1 MPLMPSTPVGARPVR
16 DAFGPRDAEHHAQ
29 GALLRGC
36 ALLMLALLLAACQR
50 GMPPVAFHTDGRPPK
65 LSDWHVVAVHGG
77 KLQLNDGVVPY
88 DLTTPLFT
96 DYAHKLRTI
105 WMPKGTAARYKPVD
119 TLDFPVGTVISK
131 TFYYPRAADGSFGD
145 VQRTDD
151 YSNEFAGQGL
161 NMAKVHLIETRI
173 LVHRK
178 DGWTAIPYVWN
189 DAQTEATLARTGA
202 VVPLTLVATD
212 TRKGV
217 PAREDFN
224 YVVPDESQCASCHAQ
239 DWIDRKVHPI
249 GPKARHINKNY
260 HYAAGAENQL
270 QHLADIG
277 YLQGMPVIGKVPSD
291 VSWDDP
297 KAPLDA
303 RARAYLDINCG
314 HCHNPNGAANTTG
327 LSLIHGTPEDRQL
340 GICKPPTA
348 AGQGTG
354 DHFFDIVPGEPDE
367 SIIPYRLS
375 ATEPGTMM
383 PEIGRSTVHREGVAL
398 IKAWIAALPGTC
410 VVLH

>member
-1 MPLMPSTPVGARPVR
+1 MLV
-16 DAFGPRDAEHHAQ
+16 
-29 GALLRGC
+29 LLS
-36 ALLMLALLLAACQR
+36 LAACQR
-50 GMPPVAFHTDGRPPK
+50 GMPPVAFHADGRPPK
-65 LSDWHVVAVHGG
+65 LSDWHVVEVHEG
-77 KLQLNDGVVPY
+77 KLELNQGVVPY
-88 DLTTPLFT
+88 DLNTPLFT

-105 WMPKGTAARYKPVD
+105 WMPKGSSAKYEPVD

-131 TFYYPRAADGSFGD
+131 TFYYPRAADGKFGD
-145 VQRTDD
+145 VVRNDD
-151 YSNEFAGQGL
+151 YSRDFAGQGL
-161 NMAKVHLIETRI
+161 DLAHVHLIETRI

-178 DGWTAIPYVWN
+178 DGWAAIPYVWN

-202 VVPLTLVATD
+202 VLPLTLVTTTAEA
-212 TRKGV
+212 GV

-249 GPKARHINKNY
+249 GPKARHINKDY
-260 HYAAGAENQL
+260 LYADGEHNQL
-270 QHLADIG
+270 EHLAEVG
-277 YLQGMPVIGKVPSD
+277 YLSGLPALDKVARD
-291 VSWDDP
+291 ANWADP

-327 LSLIHGTPEDRQL
+327 LSLIYGTAEDHHL

-354 DHFFDIVPGEPDE
+354 DHFFDIVPGKPDD
-367 SIIPYRLS
+367 SIIPFRLS
-375 ATEPGTMM
+375 STEPGTMM
-383 PEIGRSTVHREGVAL
+383 PEIGRSTMHHEGVAL

>member
-1 MPLMPSTPVGARPVR
+1 MKFVLPMLV
-16 DAFGPRDAEHHAQ
+16 
-29 GALLRGC
+29 LLS
-36 ALLMLALLLAACQR
+36 LAACQR
-50 GMPPVAFHTDGRPPK
+50 GMPPVAFHADGRPPK
-65 LSDWHVVAVHGG
+65 LSDWHVVEVHEG
-77 KLQLNDGVVPY
+77 KLELNQGVVPY
-88 DLTTPLFT
+88 DLNTPLFT

-105 WMPKGTAARYKPVD
+105 WMPKGSSAKYEPVD

-131 TFYYPRAADGSFGD
+131 TFYYPRAADGKFGD
-145 VQRTDD
+145 VVRNDD
-151 YSNEFAGQGL
+151 YSRDFAGQGL
-161 NMAKVHLIETRI
+161 DLAHVHLIETRI

-178 DGWTAIPYVWN
+178 DGWAAIPYVWN

-202 VVPLTLVATD
+202 VLPLTLVTTTAEA
-212 TRKGV
+212 GV

-249 GPKARHINKNY
+249 GPKARHINKDY
-260 HYAAGAENQL
+260 LYADGEHNQL
-270 QHLADIG
+270 EHLAEVG
-277 YLQGMPVIGKVPSD
+277 YLSGLPALDKVARD
-291 VSWDDP
+291 ANWADP

-327 LSLIHGTPEDRQL
+327 LSLIYGTAEDHHL

-354 DHFFDIVPGEPDE
+354 DHFFDIVPGKPDD
-367 SIIPYRLS
+367 SIIPFRLS
-375 ATEPGTMM
+375 STEPGTMM
-383 PEIGRSTVHREGVAL
+383 PEIGRSTMHHEGVAL